1 MTLLNIKNLYKVF
14 GPRPKEALDMFNKG
28 MSRDEVQKKTRH
40 TVALQDVTLS
50 IERGETFVVMG
61 LSGSG
66 KSTLIRCINRLI
78 EPTAGSIEYNGEDLL
93 KYNTDQLRA
102 FRQTEMSMV
111 FQRFALFPH
120 RTVADNV
127 AYGLEIQKMDEAERR
142 DRANTWLKTV
152 GLEGWED
159 AYPNQLSGGMQQR
172 VGIARALC
180 TDPETLLM
188 DEPFSALDPLIRRE
202 MQDELVE
209 LQARLHKTIIFITHD
224 LDEALRLGDRIAILK
239 DGKVQQIGTP
249 EDILTS
255 PANEYVTD
263 FTRDVNRVRVLTAR
277 SVMRKPRPMNIQRGG
292 PRVALRLMEE
302 HGIASIFVV
311 DGDQNLLGMLTME
324 DAIEAV
330 EENNTDLKP
339 LLHTEID
346 KVTPEDYLE
355 DLIPIAAKRRWPI
368 AVLDEEERLIGS
380 IPRVAVLGA
389 LAGTPSQVPN
399 LDQQMSDKVASV
411 ID

>member
-1 MTLLNIKNLYKVF
+1 MTLLKINNLYKVF
-14 GPRPKEALDMFNKG
+14 GPRPKEALDLFRKG

-40 TVALQDVTLS
+40 TVALQDITLS
-50 IERGETFVVMG
+50 IESRETFVVMG

-78 EPTAGSIEYNGEDLL
+78 EPTSGRIDYNGEDLL
-93 KYNTDQLRA
+93 KYNDEQLRA

-127 AYGLEIQKMDEAERR
+127 AYGLEIQKIDEAERR
-142 DRANTWLKTV
+142 ERANTWLKTV

-277 SVMRKPRPMNIQRGG
+277 SVMRKPRPMSIQRGG
-292 PRVALRLMEE
+292 PRVALRLMED

-311 DGDQNLLGMLTME
+311 DGEQNLLGMLTME

-330 EENNTDLKP
+330 EANNTDLGP
-339 LLHTEID
+339 LLNTEID
-346 KVTPEDYLE
+346 RVTPEDYLE
-355 DLIPIAAKRRWPI
+355 DLIPIAAKHHWPI
-368 AVLDEEERLIGS
+368 AVIEEGRLIGS

-399 LDQQMSDKVASV
+399 LDQKMSEQVANV